1 MGNRDWKFEN
11 FEKSRLEWKFGLIEN
26 LVKAK
31 DELEVEK
38 DESKKIY
45 LHQFANG
52 SLAHEQR
59 ILNIQEKNRSD

>member
-1 MGNRDWKFEN
+1 M
-11 FEKSRLEWKFGLIEN
+11 EWKFGLIEN

-38 DESKKIY
+38 DEPKKIY